1 MKRCAIT
8 GCCGFVGRHFVK
20 RLTDDGWRV
29 TGVDNLVAGI
39 HPSKWAFTPKE
50 WGAFEFRGI
59 DVRNFMGDHLPNYDL
74 IIHCA
79 AIVGGRLM
87 IENSPLRVATDLAI
101 DADFFN
107 WVSKGAKPKVVYFS
121 SSAVYPV
128 AFQGKAKMRLH
139 ESMVTFDRPTVDM
152 PDRTYGWAK
161 LSGELLAKYAV
172 EHYGLDVVIYRP
184 FSGYGEDQDFSYPFP
199 SIIKRVVDG
208 ENPITVWGSGDQ
220 ARDFIHIDDIV
231 EAVLTTMHQLKPGE
245 TLNLGTGIATT
256 FRKLVELAASGPDG
270 SMPHVKP
277 DLTKPEGVFWRVS
290 DPTKLKLMYQPKVS
304 LEAGI
309 ERVARHLTRLKT

>member
-128 AFQGKAKMRLH
+128 AFQGQAKMRLH
-139 ESMVTFDRPTVDM
+139 ESMVTFDRPHVDM

-199 SIIKRVVDG
+199 SIIKRVVEG
-208 ENPITVWGSGDQ
+208 QNPITVWGSGDQ

-245 TLNLGTGIATT
+245 TLNLGTGRAVT
-256 FRKLVELAASGPDG
+256 FKELVNLAAINLGESFI
-270 SMPHVKP
+270 VKN
-277 DLTKPEGVFWRVS
+277 DSTKPEGVFWRVS
-290 DPTKLKLMYQPKVS
+290 DPTKMNLMYQPKVS

-309 ERVARHLTRLKT
+309 ERVARHLTRHKT